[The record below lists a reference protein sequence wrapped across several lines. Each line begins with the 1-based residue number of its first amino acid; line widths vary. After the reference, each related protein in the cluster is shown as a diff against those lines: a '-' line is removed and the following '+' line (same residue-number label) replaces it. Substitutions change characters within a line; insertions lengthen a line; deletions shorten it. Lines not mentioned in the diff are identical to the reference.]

1 MRMATVGAGEYKLN
15 SSIDHIIMSQDA
27 TGQLQC
33 EWMVSGCGRRTE
45 FRSRAMWSEATATM
59 MAQRTTLL
67 PPRCVLSWEFWL
79 LSSARYGQWQR
90 LLHHAWR
97 NATSSRQTVDTHSL
111 LNRNVSM
118 MRRVCNWPVFD
129 LVGV

>member
-15 SSIDHIIMSQDA
+15 SSIDHIIMNQDA

-33 EWMVSGCGRRTE
+33 EWIVSGCGRRTE

-67 PPRCVLSWEFWL
+67 PPRCVFNLGNLAFVVCSVW
-79 LSSARYGQWQR
+79 SM
-90 LLHHAWR
+90 
-97 NATSSRQTVDTHSL
+97 ATPTASRMAQCD
-111 LNRNVSM
+111 
-118 MRRVCNWPVFD
+118 
-129 LVGV
+129 